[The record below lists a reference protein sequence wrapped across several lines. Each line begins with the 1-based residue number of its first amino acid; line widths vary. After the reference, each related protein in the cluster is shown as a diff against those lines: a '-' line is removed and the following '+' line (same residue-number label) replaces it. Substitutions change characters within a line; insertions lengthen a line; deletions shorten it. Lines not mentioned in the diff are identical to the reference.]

1 MMGLIGIGREF
12 SLFLKSNALLD
23 PSMRLLSAGGVG
35 RVASIGFLLGTFSV
49 AVKAAP
55 ATTNAPPAAKA
66 PAPKTPAPKTPA
78 TNAPATNAPAAA
90 APNVELDKESGKPV
104 ITNPS
109 GLKYVDLVEGT
120 GAQVKQGD
128 HVAVK
133 YLGKLTDGSK
143 FDSSADHPEMGP
155 AFNYVQGVTE
165 LIPGWTEG
173 VSTMKVGGKRKL
185 IIPPQLGYGLQGY
198 GDVIPPN
205 ATLIFEIELVAI
217 NNPPAP
223 STK

>member
-1 MMGLIGIGREF
+1 MKLV
-12 SLFLKSNALLD
+12 SPFLAAVAAVLTTPLAAL
-23 PSMRLLSAGGVG
+23 
-35 RVASIGFLLGTFSV
+35 
-49 AVKAAP
+49 AAP
-55 ATTNAPPAAKA
+55 ATTNAALAPKAPATNAPAAK
-66 PAPKTPAPKTPA
+66 
-78 TNAPATNAPAAA
+78 APATNAPAAA

-104 ITNPS
+104 ITTPS

-120 GAQVKQGD
+120 GAPVKQGD

-133 YLGKLTDGSK
+133 YLGKLMDGSK
-143 FDSSADHPEMGP
+143 FDASADHPEMGP
-155 AFNYVQGVTE
+155 TFNYEQGLTD

-185 IIPPQLGYGLQGY
+185 IIPPQLGYGLQGR

-217 NNPPAP
+217 NNPPANP
-223 STK
+223 SK